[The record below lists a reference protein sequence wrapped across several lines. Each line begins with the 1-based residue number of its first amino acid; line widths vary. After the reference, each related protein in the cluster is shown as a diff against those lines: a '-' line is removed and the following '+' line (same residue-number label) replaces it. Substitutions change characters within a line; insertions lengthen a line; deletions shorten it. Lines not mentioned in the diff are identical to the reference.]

1 MNEKVSSNELHILGG
16 SEFLI
21 NIRYQQHHSWQGSI
35 QRLDTGEVIN
45 FRSTLE
51 LMFLIE
57 SAIGQSEAPTIEKE
71 ERFRSWKKEKEVDDP
86 PGHTGATGA

>member
-1 MNEKVSSNELHILGG
+1 MNEKASSNELHILGG

-35 QRLDTGEVIN
+35 QRLDTGEAIN

-51 LMFLIE
+51 LLFLIE
-57 SAIGQSEAPTIEKE
+57 SATGQLTAATGEKE
-71 ERFRSWKKEKEVDDP
+71 ERFRSWKIEKEVDDP
-86 PGHTGATGA
+86 PGQSGATGA